1 MKKLLIIITLF
12 MSSFFLFCNKEV
24 KAKEYIYDFSGKE
37 TLINND
43 IYPLVKA
50 KAIELFNSYSGTYNN
65 YVIYHN
71 GGQTYGIAFFN
82 NYNNI
87 DAKLMLFDSYYL
99 FDYGYDY
106 LNYATSDGINYNKK
120 SLSNFPQKNSSSECI
135 LYWSSGLYVS
145 YSFNKITLKLNDYS
159 YEISS
164 IDEFIFLEELYNKS
178 LNIEEENPHQ
188 EEIDKV
194 TNFYTMV
201 IEKIEYLANE
211 ISNNYILLFIIGIF
225 IVTFIFLLIF
235 RRFIC

>member
-12 MSSFFLFCNKEV
+12 VSSFFLFCNKEV
-24 KAKEYIYDFSGKE
+24 KAAEYTYDFSGRE

-50 KAIELFNSYSGTYNN
+50 KAIELFNSYSDTYNN
-65 YVIYHN
+65 YVIFNSGNYYN
-71 GGQTYGIAFFN
+71 ISFFN

-87 DAKLMLFDSYYL
+87 DAKLMLYDSYYL
-99 FDYGYDY
+99 FDYKYDY
-106 LNYATSDGINYNKK
+106 VNYSTSDGISYIKK

-145 YSFNKITLKLNDYS
+145 YSFEKITLKLNDFS
-159 YEISS
+159 YEIFS